1 MKKLAV
7 SLLFTGT
14 FLGLFLNASDFKS
27 MNDKQLL
34 EQAGKVAPSEVPEF
48 RTEVN
53 KRLAVMNEEDR
64 KNYKA
69 DFKKAM
75 DKNLAS
81 LSQEDRNKRKKEI
94 LEVIANK
101 KKTMTMKEYRE
112 EGLDLHDC
120 TCEGPFHDHE
130 KKGKKGK
137 KREKKGKKGKK
148 PSHHKH

>member
-1 MKKLAV
+1 MRKLAV

-48 RTEVN
+48 RAEVN
-53 KRLAVMNEEDR
+53 KRLAVMKEEDR

-120 TCEGPFHDHE
+120 ACEGPFHDHE
-130 KKGKKGK
+130 
-137 KREKKGKKGKK
+137 RKKGKK

>member
-1 MKKLAV
+1 MKKLAF
-7 SLLFTGT
+7 SLLFAGA

-27 MNDKQLL
+27 MDDKQLL

-48 RTEVN
+48 RTEIN
-53 KRLAVMNEEDR
+53 KRLAVMKEEKR
-64 KNYKA
+64 KKYKA

-94 LEVIANK
+94 LEAIANK
-101 KKTMTMKEYRE
+101 KKTMTMKEYRQ

-120 TCEGPFHDHE
+120 ACEGPFHDHE
-130 KKGKKGK
+130 KKGK
-137 KREKKGKKGKK
+137 R
-148 PSHHKH
+148 PSHHQH

>member
-1 MKKLAV
+1 MKKLAF

-27 MNDKQLL
+27 MNDQQLL

-53 KRLAVMNEEDR
+53 KRLAVMKEEDR

-120 TCEGPFHDHE
+120 ACEGPFHDHE
-130 KKGKKGK
+130 
-137 KREKKGKKGKK
+137 RKKGKK

>member
-48 RTEVN
+48 RTEIN
-53 KRLAVMNEEDR
+53 KRLAVMKEEDR

-120 TCEGPFHDHE
+120 ACEGPFHDHE
-130 KKGKKGK
+130 KKEKKGK
-137 KREKKGKKGKK
+137 KRKK

>member
-27 MNDKQLL
+27 MDNKQLL

-48 RTEVN
+48 RAEVN
-53 KRLAVMNEEDR
+53 KRLKAMKEEER

-120 TCEGPFHDHE
+120 ACEGPFHDHE

-137 KREKKGKKGKK
+137 KS
-148 PSHHKH
+148 SHPKH

>member
-1 MKKLAV
+1 MKKLAF

-48 RTEVN
+48 RAEIN
-53 KRLAVMNEEDR
+53 KRLAVMKEEER
-64 KNYKA
+64 KSYKA

-94 LEVIANK
+94 LEAIANK

-120 TCEGPFHDHE
+120 ACEGPFHDHE
-130 KKGKKGK
+130 
-137 KREKKGKKGKK
+137 RKKGKK

>member
-1 MKKLAV
+1 MKKLAF

-14 FLGLFLNASDFKS
+14 FFGAFLNASDLKS
-27 MNDKQLL
+27 MNDQQLL

-48 RTEVN
+48 RAEVN
-53 KRLAVMNEEDR
+53 KRLAVMEEEDR

-120 TCEGPFHDHE
+120 ACEGPFHDHE
-130 KKGKKGK
+130 KKGKKRQK
-137 KREKKGKKGKK
+137 TK
-148 PSHHKH
+148 PS

>member
-27 MNDKQLL
+27 MDNQQLL

-48 RTEVN
+48 RAEVN
-53 KRLAVMNEEDR
+53 KRLQAMKEEER

-120 TCEGPFHDHE
+120 ACEGPFHDHE
-130 KKGKKGK
+130 
-137 KREKKGKKGKK
+137 RKKGKK

>member
-1 MKKLAV
+1 MKKLAF

-14 FLGLFLNASDFKS
+14 FFGAFLNASDFKS
-27 MNDKQLL
+27 MDDKQLL

-48 RTEVN
+48 RAEVN
-53 KRLAVMNEEDR
+53 KRLAVMKEEDR

-120 TCEGPFHDHE
+120 ACEGPFHDHE
-130 KKGKKGK
+130 
-137 KREKKGKKGKK
+137 RKKGKK
-148 PSHHKH
+148 PSHHQH

>member
-1 MKKLAV
+1 MRKLAF

-27 MNDKQLL
+27 MDDKQLL

-48 RTEVN
+48 RTEIN
-53 KRLAVMNEEDR
+53 KRLAVMKEEER
-64 KNYKA
+64 KKYKA

-120 TCEGPFHDHE
+120 ACEGPFHDHE
-130 KKGKKGK
+130 
-137 KREKKGKKGKK
+137 RKKGKK

>member
-7 SLLFTGT
+7 SLLFTGA

-53 KRLAVMNEEDR
+53 KRLAVMKEEDR
-64 KNYKA
+64 KSYKA

-120 TCEGPFHDHE
+120 ACEGPFHDHE

-137 KREKKGKKGKK
+137 KPG
-148 PSHHKH
+148 HHKH

>member
-1 MKKLAV
+1 MKKLAF

-48 RTEVN
+48 RTEIN
-53 KRLAVMNEEDR
+53 KRLAVMKEEER

-69 DFKKAM
+69 DFEKAM

-94 LEVIANK
+94 LEAIANK

-120 TCEGPFHDHE
+120 ACEGPFHDHE
-130 KKGKKGK
+130 
-137 KREKKGKKGKK
+137 RKKGKK

>member
-1 MKKLAV
+1 MKKLAF

-27 MNDKQLL
+27 MDNKQLL

-48 RTEVN
+48 RAEIN
-53 KRLAVMNEEDR
+53 KRLAVMKEEDR

-120 TCEGPFHDHE
+120 ACEGPFHDHE
-130 KKGKKGK
+130 
-137 KREKKGKKGKK
+137 RKKGKK

>member
-1 MKKLAV
+1 MKKLAF

-27 MNDKQLL
+27 MDDKQLL

-48 RTEVN
+48 RTEIN
-53 KRLAVMNEEDR
+53 KRLAVMKEEER
-64 KNYKA
+64 KKYKA

-94 LEVIANK
+94 LEVITNK

-112 EGLDLHDC
+112 ERLDLHDC
-120 TCEGPFHDHE
+120 ACEGPFHDHE
-130 KKGKKGK
+130 KKGK
-137 KREKKGKKGKK
+137 GKK

>member
-1 MKKLAV
+1 MKKLAF

-27 MNDKQLL
+27 MDDKQLL

-48 RTEVN
+48 RTEIN
-53 KRLAVMNEEDR
+53 KRLAVMKEEER

-120 TCEGPFHDHE
+120 ACEGPFHDHE
-130 KKGKKGK
+130 KKGKK
-137 KREKKGKKGKK
+137 REKKGKNQAII
-148 PSHHKH
+148 SINA

>member
-1 MKKLAV
+1 MKKMAF

-27 MNDKQLL
+27 MNNQQLL

-48 RTEVN
+48 RAEVN
-53 KRLAVMNEEDR
+53 KRLQAMKEEER
-64 KNYKA
+64 QKYKA

-94 LEVIANK
+94 LEAIANK

-120 TCEGPFHDHE
+120 ACEGPFHDHE
-130 KKGKKGK
+130 
-137 KREKKGKKGKK
+137 RKKGKK
-148 PSHHKH
+148 PSHPKH

>member
-1 MKKLAV
+1 MRKLAF

-48 RTEVN
+48 RTEIN
-53 KRLAVMNEEDR
+53 KRLAVMKEEDR

-120 TCEGPFHDHE
+120 ACEGPFHDHE
-130 KKGKKGK
+130 
-137 KREKKGKKGKK
+137 RKKGKK

>member
-27 MNDKQLL
+27 MDDKQLL

-48 RTEVN
+48 RTEIN
-53 KRLAVMNEEDR
+53 KRLAVMKEEDR
-64 KNYKA
+64 KSYKA

-120 TCEGPFHDHE
+120 ACEGSFHDHK
-130 KKGKKGK
+130 KKGKNQAII
-137 KREKKGKKGKK
+137 
-148 PSHHKH
+148 SINA

>member
-1 MKKLAV
+1 MKKLAF

-27 MNDKQLL
+27 MDDKQLL

-48 RTEVN
+48 RTEIN
-53 KRLAVMNEEDR
+53 KRLAVMKEEDR

-101 KKTMTMKEYRE
+101 KKTMTMKEYRQ

-120 TCEGPFHDHE
+120 ACEGPFHDHE
-130 KKGKKGK
+130 
-137 KREKKGKKGKK
+137 RKKGKK

>member
-137 KREKKGKKGKK
+137 Q

>member
-1 MKKLAV
+1 MKKLAF

-27 MNDKQLL
+27 MDDKQLL

-48 RTEVN
+48 RTEIN
-53 KRLAVMNEEDR
+53 KRLAVMKEEER
-64 KNYKA
+64 KKYKA

-130 KKGKKGK
+130 KKGK
-137 KREKKGKKGKK
+137 GKK
-148 PSHHKH
+148 PSHHQH

>member
-1 MKKLAV
+1 MKKLAF

-27 MNDKQLL
+27 MDDKQLL

-48 RTEVN
+48 RAEVN
-53 KRLAVMNEEDR
+53 KRLAVMKEEER
-64 KNYKA
+64 KKYKA

-120 TCEGPFHDHE
+120 ACEGPFHDHE
-130 KKGKKGK
+130 
-137 KREKKGKKGKK
+137 RKKGKK
-148 PSHHKH
+148 PSHHEH

>member
-1 MKKLAV
+1 MKKLAF

-14 FLGLFLNASDFKS
+14 FFGFFLNASDFKS
-27 MNDKQLL
+27 MDNKQLL

-48 RTEVN
+48 RAEVN
-53 KRLAVMNEEDR
+53 KRLEAMKEEDR
-64 KNYKA
+64 QKYKA

-101 KKTMTMKEYRE
+101 KKTMTMKKYRE

-120 TCEGPFHDHE
+120 ACEGPFHDHE

-137 KREKKGKKGKK
+137 K
-148 PSHHKH
+148 SDHHKH

>member
-1 MKKLAV
+1 MRAIL
-7 SLLFTGT
+7 
-14 FLGLFLNASDFKS
+14 S
-27 MNDKQLL
+27 MDNKQLL

-53 KRLAVMNEEDR
+53 KRLKAMKEEER

-94 LEVIANK
+94 LEAIANK
-101 KKTMTMKEYRE
+101 KKTMTMKEYRQE
-112 EGLDLHDC
+112 RLDLHDC
-120 TCEGPFHDHE
+120 ACEGPFHDHE
-130 KKGKKGK
+130 KKGKNQAIISINALGCANFF
-137 KREKKGKKGKK
+137 
-148 PSHHKH
+148 

>member
-1 MKKLAV
+1 MKKLAF

-48 RTEVN
+48 RAEIN
-53 KRLAVMNEEDR
+53 KRLAVMKEEDR

-120 TCEGPFHDHE
+120 ACEGPFHDHE
-130 KKGKKGK
+130 
-137 KREKKGKKGKK
+137 RKKGKK

>member
-1 MKKLAV
+1 MKKLAF

-48 RTEVN
+48 RTEIN
-53 KRLAVMNEEDR
+53 KRLAVMKEEER

-94 LEVIANK
+94 LEAIANK

-120 TCEGPFHDHE
+120 ACEGPFHDHE
-130 KKGKKGK
+130 
-137 KREKKGKKGKK
+137 RKKGKK

>member
-1 MKKLAV
+1 MKKLAF

-14 FLGLFLNASDFKS
+14 FFGAFLNASDFKS
-27 MNDKQLL
+27 MDDKQLL

-48 RTEVN
+48 RTEIN
-53 KRLAVMNEEDR
+53 KRLAVMKEEER
-64 KNYKA
+64 KKYKA

-81 LSQEDRNKRKKEI
+81 LSREDRNKRKKEI
-94 LEVIANK
+94 LEAIANK

-120 TCEGPFHDHE
+120 ACEDPFHDH
-130 KKGKKGK
+130 
-137 KREKKGKKGKK
+137 EKKGKKGKK

>member
-1 MKKLAV
+1 MKKLAF

-27 MNDKQLL
+27 MNDQQLL

-48 RTEVN
+48 RAEIN
-53 KRLAVMNEEDR
+53 KRLAVMKEEER

-75 DKNLAS
+75 DRNLAS

-120 TCEGPFHDHE
+120 ACEDPFHDHE

-137 KREKKGKKGKK
+137 KGKK
-148 PSHHKH
+148 PSHHKY

>member
-1 MKKLAV
+1 MKKLAF

-27 MNDKQLL
+27 MDDQQLL

-48 RTEVN
+48 RAEVN
-53 KRLAVMNEEDR
+53 KRLAVMKEEDR

-130 KKGKKGK
+130 KK
-137 KREKKGKKGKK
+137 EKKGKK

>member
-27 MNDKQLL
+27 MDNQQLL

-48 RTEVN
+48 RAEIN
-53 KRLAVMNEEDR
+53 KRLAVMKEEDR

-120 TCEGPFHDHE
+120 ACEGPFHDHE
-130 KKGKKGK
+130 
-137 KREKKGKKGKK
+137 RKKGKK

>member
-1 MKKLAV
+1 MKKLAF

-27 MNDKQLL
+27 MNNQQLL

-48 RTEVN
+48 RAEVN
-53 KRLAVMNEEDR
+53 KRLKAMKEEER
-64 KNYKA
+64 ESYKA
-69 DFKKAM
+69 DFKKEM

-120 TCEGPFHDHE
+120 ACEDPFHDHE
-130 KKGKKGK
+130 
-137 KREKKGKKGKK
+137 GKKGKK

>member
-1 MKKLAV
+1 MKKLAF

-27 MNDKQLL
+27 MDDKQLL

-53 KRLAVMNEEDR
+53 KRLAVMKEEDR

-120 TCEGPFHDHE
+120 ACEGPFHDHE
-130 KKGKKGK
+130 
-137 KREKKGKKGKK
+137 RKKGKK

>member
-27 MNDKQLL
+27 MDNQQLL

-48 RTEVN
+48 RTEIN
-53 KRLAVMNEEDR
+53 KRLAVMKEEER

-120 TCEGPFHDHE
+120 ACEGPFHDHE
-130 KKGKKGK
+130 
-137 KREKKGKKGKK
+137 RKKGKK
-148 PSHHKH
+148 PSHHEH

>member
-1 MKKLAV
+1 MKKLAF

-27 MNDKQLL
+27 MDDKQLL

-48 RTEVN
+48 RTEIN
-53 KRLAVMNEEDR
+53 KRLKAMKEEER
-64 KNYKA
+64 KKYKA

-101 KKTMTMKEYRE
+101 KKTMTMKEYRQ

-120 TCEGPFHDHE
+120 ACEGPFHDHE
-130 KKGKKGK
+130 
-137 KREKKGKKGKK
+137 RKKGKK

>member
-27 MNDKQLL
+27 MDDKQLL

-48 RTEVN
+48 RTEIN
-53 KRLAVMNEEDR
+53 KRLAVMKEEER
-64 KNYKA
+64 KKYKA

-94 LEVIANK
+94 LEAIANK

-120 TCEGPFHDHE
+120 ACEGPFHDHE
-130 KKGKKGK
+130 
-137 KREKKGKKGKK
+137 RKKGKK

>member
-1 MKKLAV
+1 M
-7 SLLFTGT
+7 
-14 FLGLFLNASDFKS
+14 D
-27 MNDKQLL
+27 DKQLL

-48 RTEVN
+48 RTEIN
-53 KRLAVMNEEDR
+53 KRLAVMKEEER
-64 KNYKA
+64 QKYKA

-120 TCEGPFHDHE
+120 ACEGPFHDHE
-130 KKGKKGK
+130 
-137 KREKKGKKGKK
+137 RKKGKK

>member
-27 MNDKQLL
+27 MDDKQLL

-53 KRLAVMNEEDR
+53 KRLAVMKEEER
-64 KNYKA
+64 KKYKA

-94 LEVIANK
+94 LEAIANK

-120 TCEGPFHDHE
+120 ACEGPFHDHE
-130 KKGKKGK
+130 
-137 KREKKGKKGKK
+137 RKKGKK

>member
-1 MKKLAV
+1 MKKLAF
-7 SLLFTGT
+7 SLFTGA

-27 MNDKQLL
+27 MDDKQLL
-34 EQAGKVAPSEVPEF
+34 DQAGKVAPSEVPEF
-48 RTEVN
+48 RAEIN
-53 KRLAVMNEEDR
+53 KRLAVMKEEER
-64 KNYKA
+64 KSYKA

-120 TCEGPFHDHE
+120 ACEGPFHDHE

-137 KREKKGKKGKK
+137 KS
-148 PSHHKH
+148 SHHKH